1 VRAELDAMH
10 SLGRA
15 LKSAGEGKGLARSVA
30 EELRTAGPLGEEG
43 ARRILLGHPLA
54 RALRPLMEGG
64 GEEVS
69 MLASL
74 LVSAPR
80 SSAPLVG
87 RSGEALAVTLE
98 RWVKA
103 RENEVLEQKVMRFRS
118 LVTSAVLGGVMGML
132 AALGPM
138 VGGIGLGIGIGAG
151 TGGTGALVYGA
162 AALTALGSGML
173 GAYMSGRRFFV
184 NVALSLAVFA
194 AISAAAAPLAALP
207 SVAM

>member
-1 VRAELDAMH
+1 MRAELDAMH

-30 EELRTAGPLGEEG
+30 EELRMAGPLGEEG
-43 ARRILLGHPLA
+43 ARRILLGHPLE
-54 RALRPLMEGG
+54 RALIPLMEGG

-74 LVSAPR
+74 VVSAPR

-87 RSGEALAVTLE
+87 RSGESLAVTLE

-103 RENEVLEQKVMRFRS
+103 RENEVLEQKVVRFRS
-118 LVTSAVLGGVMGML
+118 LVTSAVLGAVMGML

-138 VGGIGLGIGIGAG
+138 VGGIGTGAG
-151 TGGTGALVYGA
+151 TGGTGALLYGA
-162 AALTALGSGML
+162 AALTGLGSGML

-194 AISAAAAPLAALP
+194 AISAAAAPLAALSP
-207 SVAM
+207 VTM